1 MILRWC
7 GLLYLLSN
15 GATFKLQDDPPVTC
29 PIPIITNG
37 LVTNHDNEELSI
49 GETLTVQCG
58 NDYELSTTQKSVCT
72 ADGSYSPPVPTCNAK
87 ACKSPT
93 IENGYLNPSS
103 QTIEPEASVT
113 VECNNGY
120 VLSSINSKI
129 RCVTNN
135 IFDPFNRPTCNAQN
149 CNKDTVVP
157 NGKITGPTP
166 YISPGSKLLIQCSQG
181 YKEVDINITCVTR
194 DKFDP
199 EDGISRVCQAQN
211 CVIPAFSNG
220 VLRGGNNAE
229 LNPDDELPSNAE
241 FTVECNDQYAL
252 NSDSDRVTC
261 VTLNIFNPEILP
273 KCMAQDC
280 PEKKV
285 EHGSCPAVKPN
296 QLYQVTCDENYKLST
311 SQDFTCIS
319 GTIISPA
326 DQDFPTCEPKDCT
339 LEAIDNGEITGD
351 LPLKPGATATLKC
364 GADYR
369 LEGTAEI
376 ECVAGNQFLNVL
388 PSCVGQP
395 CPVKEIE
402 KGSIPGYNVGGTIP
416 AETTFSVVCDDP
428 YALSSEGDITC
439 VTLNTFNPNTF
450 PTCIRTLCERPDIEH
465 GEVTGPSTIT
475 PGSTLII
482 QCDTGYV
489 MSHSDDVVCYS
500 KAKFN
505 PDPPT
510 CDAQDCP
517 RPDDSYVTNGRFT
530 PGQPDT
536 IRPEQTYT
544 IECSVN
550 YRLEGSDKLTCQ
562 SGTVFREKAY
572 PKCVALPCPKSGFN
586 VPNGRITNGGIEIP
600 VNDEISKVGDNVF
613 CVAGNQASGDLPTC
627 TGYDCTRGE
636 LPNIAN
642 GDYSKERYTSGDLI
656 TVQCNN
662 GYKLTVGT
670 ATCLT
675 RQRTSGTLP
684 RCEAQACTVDNFRN
698 GNIDKNGEIPPTS
711 IIQILCNKGY
721 VISDDGEYRCVT
733 DRLYNPQTLP
743 TCDAVPCPTPDIPHS
758 TITNSDPIAIG
769 GALTVTC
776 DENYEISDGSRI
788 TCVSGT
794 VFSKDLPTC
803 DPTPCTPI
811 PTIVNGRVDTT
822 SLSIPVNGEVRVIC
836 DDQYKPSHT
845 DIPICIT
852 NGTYQPAL
860 PTCNDKDCGIPS
872 VPNGV
877 VTGSSSQTVSPDST
891 LTVGCNAGYDL
902 DATLDAADGVTDG
915 SGSIKCVRATEFDPV
930 LPDPTCIPRPC
941 PIPSAS
947 RNNATLVPDPDSVSE
962 IQPGSSLTVRCHS
975 RYQIRSGQSEE
986 TVMCV
991 AANTYK
997 PPAPVCQAKSC
1008 PPPTIANGDAGSSPI
1023 TPLERLIVNCNDGYD
1038 LSVAQ
1043 SVTIRCF
1050 ADDLFTRDDGAT
1062 FSTEVPT
1069 CNPRDCLKQRVAE
1082 PSNGRIENTE
1092 DNISPGTEIKIRC
1105 DNGFVKTP
1113 VIAVQC
1119 VTRNNNG
1126 DNVYSRKLPECAAQ
1140 PCPIKDLIE
1149 NGFTNPTVT
1158 EVQPGEEVIYTC
1170 NAGFSRNDTA
1180 PLLCVTSNQFSTPH
1194 LPVCRENCVKDDDL
1208 IPNGYISGPGV
1219 LKTGQ
1224 QITISCNTGY
1234 VKKDPSEVVKCV
1246 TKSEYDPA
1254 SPQGCKAVPCPLP
1267 SINRARFRNTVPVAV
1282 DDELLVE
1289 CDQYYRLTT
1298 GATAITCKSGE
1309 VFQPDIST
1317 VKCVEKP
1324 CILTP
1329 NSIENG
1335 IVSRPDNMPGTQ
1347 VQYEYTHNARLRFS
1361 CKEGYVPSS
1370 TQDSICDTDIIWRPP
1385 LPTCDAQNCIAP
1397 DLGAGVTIR
1406 PRILRPDT
1414 VLSVSCPDGKVPNYF
1429 PDTDIDPETFKCV
1442 TENQFSIN
1450 PLPECEARPCQ
1461 APDIPNSNYDGTQ
1474 VLQPG
1479 ASLQVSCDGNYTLEN
1494 PAGYTSVSCVSR
1506 DYWSSTDGLGNT
1518 LFPRCR
1524 ARNCGKPV
1532 IPNGIV
1538 STLDVIIPGSTLE
1551 LNCGTGYV
1559 TPPIN
1564 TFTCV
1569 SYEIYEPQTLPQCGT
1584 TDCVVPESFEHGSI
1598 KSPIR
1603 PGDTVVIKCDTGY
1616 KEDCEEEFT
1625 CITGTVYNPNSKLPQ
1640 CKPLPCVPQSIKNG
1654 NITGPNPIT
1663 PDSVLTIQ
1671 CVAGKA
1677 ITSHIMPKCVHT
1689 TVFEPPLSDM
1699 ECIDARNCT
1708 DLPEIAHGSL
1718 SLTTVAPG
1726 QYATLACDTGYRPT
1740 PADGR
1745 VFCVVGGM
1753 KQPYYPP
1760 QFGCSRITCN
1770 LPEIGYGYIRDVV
1783 LYQGDQLDIQCK
1795 PSYFNPYTAA
1805 PIRCV
1810 QDDTFSVNQPFSC
1823 LPVEKCVIPE
1833 VSHGRVSQEILP
1845 IGTPL
1850 QLLCDPGY
1858 YDPYN
1863 GDVRCTTAGTISH
1876 SNIACQTCDKTYD
1889 NTDGEITSPMFGLN
1903 NADYPHNIVCTY
1915 TIRAQNDKHVRITL
1929 QSVDIEKSNGCAKD
1943 SLKFY
1948 DGEDISNKE
1957 PLYTACGTEGVV
1969 KRAVREIASTSSVMT
1984 IVFESDGEGSGA
1996 GFLLGYAAFAPG
2008 GTSSAVIAAA
2018 VVVPLLLLLILAI
2031 LLFLYCRYCRPRAEV
2046 YEPHKNFHWKDGGAV
2061 DNAYFHFIANGGRKP
2076 PPSMASKLQV
2086 TAQLPEDETESCSSR
2101 SQLTDRLYYSDLKL
2115 GQTLTSSPSRP
2126 QSRHSKRTPLAPTQR
2141 QTPSHRSNLSPNSGR
2156 SHASSNFNSREL
2168 ENLEKYNHK
2177 KALEGLGLS
2186 EADFKL
2192 NIPTSYAGRSNAST
2206 AESEDDSLTR
2216 TALEDTLMDGDPL
2229 QHTVLSDD
2237 VLRSPQ
2243 TMRALEKFRAGA
2255 RKERFDDPNDE
2266 NYEMKKQNRI
2276 LSEENLAHQR
2286 RAYNAGYRR
2295 PLPPSHTNL

>member
-1 MILRWC
+1 M
-7 GLLYLLSN
+7 
-15 GATFKLQDDPPVTC
+15 AQDCTSGVLNDPSISAQDCTSGVL
-29 PIPIITNG
+29 N
-37 LVTNHDNEELSI
+37 DLSI
-49 GETLTVQCG
+49 
-58 NDYELSTTQKSVCT
+58 S
-72 ADGSYSPPVPTCNAK
+72 
-87 ACKSPT
+87 
-93 IENGYLNPSS
+93 
-103 QTIEPEASVT
+103 
-113 VECNNGY
+113 
-120 VLSSINSKI
+120 
-129 RCVTNN
+129 
-135 IFDPFNRPTCNAQN
+135 
-149 CNKDTVVP
+149 
-157 NGKITGPTP
+157 
-166 YISPGSKLLIQCSQG
+166 
-181 YKEVDINITCVTR
+181 
-194 DKFDP
+194 
-199 EDGISRVCQAQN
+199 
-211 CVIPAFSNG
+211 
-220 VLRGGNNAE
+220 
-229 LNPDDELPSNAE
+229 
-241 FTVECNDQYAL
+241 
-252 NSDSDRVTC
+252 
-261 VTLNIFNPEILP
+261 
-273 KCMAQDC
+273 AQDC

-395 CPVKEIE
+395 CPVKEID

-536 IRPEQTYT
+536 INPEQTYT

-550 YRLEGSDKLTCQ
+550 YRLDGSDKLTCQ

-572 PKCVALPCPKSGFN
+572 PKCVALPCPKSGFD

-600 VNDEISKVGDNVF
+600 VNDEISVACDTDYQKVGDNVF

-776 DENYEISDGSRI
+776 DENYEISDSSRI

-803 DPTPCTPI
+803 NPTPCTPI
-811 PTIVNGRVDTT
+811 PTIVNGRVDTR

-836 DDQYKPSHT
+836 DDQYQPSHT

-860 PTCNDKDCGIPS
+860 PTCNGENICIPEFRNILTVRLVSYFLVSLKLNWTAFCDQLKSWTREIPTFIGLVLNVPSYVKVGVPISYKIIPLSDKDCGIPS

-891 LTVGCNAGYDL
+891 LTVRCNAGYDL
-902 DATLDAADGVTDG
+902 DATLDAADGATDG

-947 RNNATLVPDPDSVSE
+947 RKNATLVPDPDSVSE

-975 RYQIRSGQSEE
+975 RKRQEVKLNHHSH
-986 TVMCV
+986 TL
-991 AANTYK
+991 
-997 PPAPVCQAKSC
+997 PAKSC

-1113 VIAVQC
+1113 VTAVQC

-1140 PCPIKDLIE
+1140 PCPINDLIE

-1194 LPVCRENCVKDDDL
+1194 LPVCRAT
-1208 IPNGYISGPGV
+1208 I
-1219 LKTGQ
+1219 TGQ

-1267 SINRARFRNTVPVAV
+1267 AINRARFRNTGPVAV

-1347 VQYEYTHNARLRFS
+1347 IQYEYTHNARLRFS

-1397 DLGAGVTIR
+1397 YLGAGVTIR

-1414 VLSVSCPDGKVPNYF
+1414 ILSVSCPDGKQPNYF
-1429 PDTDIDPETFKCV
+1429 PDTDEDPGTFKCV

-1450 PLPECEARPCQ
+1450 PLPECE
-1461 APDIPNSNYDGTQ
+1461 
-1474 VLQPG
+1474 
-1479 ASLQVSCDGNYTLEN
+1479 
-1494 PAGYTSVSCVSR
+1494 
-1506 DYWSSTDGLGNT
+1506 
-1518 LFPRCR
+1518 

-1677 ITSHIMPKCVHT
+1677 ITSHIMPKCIHT
-1689 TVFEPPLSDM
+1689 TVFDPPLSDM

-1753 KQPYYPP
+1753 KQPFYPP
-1760 QFGCSRITCN
+1760 EFGCSRITCN

-1823 LPVEKCVIPE
+1823 LP
-1833 VSHGRVSQEILP
+1833 
-1845 IGTPL
+1845 
-1850 QLLCDPGY
+1850 
-1858 YDPYN
+1858 
-1863 GDVRCTTAGTISH
+1863 A
-1876 SNIACQTCDKTYD
+1876 CDKTYD

-1915 TIRAQNDKHVRITL
+1915 TIRAQNDKHAFSRARLIYSENLRQKIRRIR
-1929 QSVDIEKSNGCAKD
+1929 SSEKIR
-1943 SLKFY
+1943 
-1948 DGEDISNKE
+1948 E
-1957 PLYTACGTEGVV
+1957 LY
-1969 KRAVREIASTSSVMT
+1969 
-1984 IVFESDGEGSGA
+1984 
-1996 GFLLGYAAFAPG
+1996 G
-2008 GTSSAVIAAA
+2008 G
-2018 VVVPLLLLLILAI
+2018 L
-2031 LLFLYCRYCRPRAEV
+2031 
-2046 YEPHKNFHWKDGGAV
+2046 
-2061 DNAYFHFIANGGRKP
+2061 
-2076 PPSMASKLQV
+2076 KLQLWDLR
-2086 TAQLPEDETESCSSR
+2086 QLSTVKNSSR
-2101 SQLTDRLYYSDLKL
+2101 IR
-2115 GQTLTSSPSRP
+2115 
-2126 QSRHSKRTPLAPTQR
+2126 
-2141 QTPSHRSNLSPNSGR
+2141 
-2156 SHASSNFNSREL
+2156 
-2168 ENLEKYNHK
+2168 
-2177 KALEGLGLS
+2177 
-2186 EADFKL
+2186 
-2192 NIPTSYAGRSNAST
+2192 
-2206 AESEDDSLTR
+2206 
-2216 TALEDTLMDGDPL
+2216 
-2229 QHTVLSDD
+2229 
-2237 VLRSPQ
+2237 
-2243 TMRALEKFRAGA
+2243 
-2255 RKERFDDPNDE
+2255 
-2266 NYEMKKQNRI
+2266 
-2276 LSEENLAHQR
+2276 
-2286 RAYNAGYRR
+2286 
-2295 PLPPSHTNL
+2295 